1 MKKGFITLA
10 ITCIVLSGCSFGGS
24 VEKKL
29 SDTMTSMSDSEKAY
43 RDAQAELT
51 KLEEREQELFKSTME
66 LTKEDD
72 DKVKGNVEEL
82 KTSVE
87 NRLKV
92 LDKELDSIRS
102 SKETAGKLKD
112 VLEKADGQEKENIK
126 AFQELLD
133 KRYDLHSTF
142 AEDYKSLAAKQKEF
156 YEMLDRENAAI
167 DQLKEKVE
175 EINSL
180 NGKVKSAI
188 EEFNQTTKEVNALK
202 DKLFSSLNS
211 KE

>member
-1 MKKGFITLA
+1 MKKGFIALA
-10 ITCIVLSGCSFGGS
+10 VSCIILGGCSFGGS

-29 SDTMTSMSDSEKAY
+29 SDTMTSMSESEKVY

-51 KLEEREQELFKSTME
+51 KLEEREQGLFKSTME

-72 DKVKGNVEEL
+72 DKLKGNVVEL
-82 KTSVE
+82 IASVD

-102 SKETAGKLKD
+102 SKDTAAKLKE
-112 VLEKADGQEKENIK
+112 VIEKADGKEKEDIK
-126 AFQELLD
+126 TLYELVS

-142 AEDYKSLAAKQKEF
+142 SEDYKSLAAKQKEF
-156 YEMLDRENAAI
+156 YEMLDSENADI

-188 EEFNQTTKEVNALK
+188 EDFNQTTKEVNTLK